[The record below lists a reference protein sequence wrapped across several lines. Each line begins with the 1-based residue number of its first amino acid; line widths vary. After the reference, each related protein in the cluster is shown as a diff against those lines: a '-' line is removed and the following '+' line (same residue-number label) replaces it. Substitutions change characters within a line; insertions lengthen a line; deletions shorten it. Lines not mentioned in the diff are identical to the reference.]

1 MLSSQ
6 KALVGSELGHDS
18 AFGMQPI
25 GAPPSPP
32 EPSPPEPP
40 SPLEPPS
47 PELPPVFELPP
58 FPELPP
64 EPAPPLVLPPAPLP
78 PPEPPFELP
87 LVPPLVEPPFELPP
101 APPFSA
107 GDEPSSSSPSQP
119 NTNNETKRQ
128 ATPARARRPR
138 DALVMFSIARVLP
151 PSPATRRV

>member
-40 SPLEPPS
+40 S
-47 PELPPVFELPP
+47 
-58 FPELPP
+58 
-64 EPAPPLVLPPAPLP
+64 
-78 PPEPPFELP
+78 
-87 LVPPLVEPPFELPP
+87 ELPP